1 MKYEITTDDP
11 TLIEKCLAGEEAAWE
26 TLISK
31 YERLIFSTCR
41 RYGLQQAEAEDIFG
55 RVCLTLLQHLE
66 KLNDRAR
73 LASWLITITSREC
86 WHLRKSANQT
96 VQPVRAEDEPRNTIE
111 EIEDEALLPEET
123 LLQLEQQ
130 QAVRESLNQLPENCR
145 RLLWLLFYDP
155 AQPSYAEISRI
166 MNMKQPSIGPNR
178 ARCLE
183 KLRLKLKKSEE
194 KPEEKPDKN

>member
-26 TLISK
+26 SLISK
-31 YERLIFSTCR
+31 YERLVFSTCR

-55 RVCLTLLQHLE
+55 RVCLTLLQHLD

-86 WHLRKSANQT
+86 WHMRKNANQT
-96 VQPVRAEDEPRNTIE
+96 FQPVRPEDDPRNTIE
-111 EIEDEALLPEET
+111 EIEDENLLPEEA

-130 QAVRESLNQLPENCR
+130 QQVRESFNELPERCR
-145 RLLWLLFYDP
+145 HLLWHLFYDP
-155 AQPSYAEISRI
+155 TQPPYTQIATTLG
-166 MNMKQPSIGPNR
+166 MPVASIGPNR
-178 ARCLE
+178 TRCLE
-183 KLRLKLKKSEE
+183 KLRVKLKKHQE
-194 KPEEKPDKN
+194 NMLV

>member
-1 MKYEITTDDP
+1 MKYELTTDDP
-11 TLIEKCLAGEEAAWE
+11 TLIEKCLAGEEPAWE

-86 WHLRKSANQT
+86 WHLRKVANLT
-96 VQPVRAEDEPRNTIE
+96 MQPARLDDDSQKNVIE
-111 EIEDEALLPEET
+111 EVEDEALLPEDA

-130 QAVRESLNQLPENCR
+130 QQVRESFNELPERCR
-145 RLLWLLFYDP
+145 KLLWHLFYDP
-155 AQPSYAEISRI
+155 TQPPYTQIAATLG
-166 MNMKQPSIGPNR
+166 MPVASIGPNR
-178 ARCLE
+178 TRCLE
-183 KLRLKLKKSEE
+183 KLRIRLKKLQENL
-194 KPEEKPDKN
+194 PL

>member
-26 TLISK
+26 ALISK
-31 YERLIFSTCR
+31 YERLVFSTCR

-86 WHLRKSANQT
+86 WHFRKNSNQT
-96 VQPVRAEDEPRNTIE
+96 FQPVHPEDDPRNTIE
-111 EIEDEALLPEET
+111 EIEDENLLPEES

-130 QAVRESLNQLPENCR
+130 QQVRECFNELPDRCR
-145 RLLWLLFYDP
+145 RLLWHLFYDP
-155 AQPSYAEISRI
+155 AQPPYTQIAAALG
-166 MNMKQPSIGPNR
+166 MPVASIGPNR
-178 ARCLE
+178 TRCLE
-183 KLRLKLKKSEE
+183 KLRVKVKKIQG
-194 KPEEKPDKN
+194 NLTI

>member
-1 MKYEITTDDP
+1 MKYEITTGDP

-26 TLISK
+26 ALISK

-55 RVCLTLLQHLE
+55 RVCLTLLQHLD

-86 WHLRKSANQT
+86 WHLRKNASQT
-96 VQPVRAEDEPRNTIE
+96 VQPLSAEGEQRNTIE
-111 EIEDEALLPEET
+111 EIEDENMLPEET

-130 QAVRESLNQLPENCR
+130 QQVRESFNELPDRCR
-145 RLLWLLFYDP
+145 RLLWHLFYDP
-155 AQPSYAEISRI
+155 AQPPYTQIAATLG
-166 MNMKQPSIGPNR
+166 MPVASIGPNR
-178 ARCLE
+178 TRCLE
-183 KLRLKLKKSEE
+183 KLRLKLKKL
-194 KPEEKPDKN
+194 

>member
-26 TLISK
+26 SLISK

-55 RVCLTLLQHLE
+55 RVCLTLLQHLD

-86 WHLRKSANQT
+86 WHLRRNASQT
-96 VQPVRAEDEPRNTIE
+96 FQPTHPEDDPRNTIE
-111 EIEDEALLPEET
+111 EIEDENLLPEEA

-130 QAVRESLNQLPENCR
+130 QQVRESFNELPERCR
-145 RLLWLLFYDP
+145 RLLWHLFYDP
-155 AQPSYAEISRI
+155 AQPPYTQIAATLG
-166 MNMKQPSIGPNR
+166 MPVASIGPNR
-178 ARCLE
+178 TRCLE
-183 KLRLKLKKSEE
+183 KLRVKLKNHQE
-194 KPEEKPDKN
+194 NMLV